1 MEQVCNLPLIL
12 LEHFVKDRYH
22 VPTSDNFWP
31 DSPWHSNSCFVYFKN

>member
-22 VPTSDNFWP
+22 VPTSDI
-31 DSPWHSNSCFVYFKN
+31 